1 MLALKN
7 SIFLY
12 LVRKG
17 LAMNKKLYLIICGSM
32 LSTYIHADTSF
43 VNVLQGKSF
52 FSARSQSED
61 AASELTGWHPFIH
74 RNTPKNYGTYG
85 FYMTY
90 ARSIRANR
98 IAEAL
103 FGTDLLTISGSMVT
117 NRGHNDILAD
127 YFGLSPE
134 FLSEVHLAP
143 RIQNAMVTFQ
153 GFWGFNEWIRG
164 LYLQVKIP
172 AVWTEWDMNMTELVN
187 NTGSTVPFPPLY
199 MALDAVPAP
208 VDSFVEA
215 LKGNT
220 TFGAMQ
226 TPLQFGKVNGAQ
238 SKGGIS
244 DIQMALGY
252 DFILR
257 EHGHAGLN
265 IRIAIPTGT
274 RPDSRFLFEPVVGN
288 GKHWELG
295 VGFSGDVLIWEKDG
309 DQELRFFADVN
320 LTHLFSSRQLRSFD
334 VHNGPCDCDDDI
346 NFGSRY
352 ILIKEFDADGNAIGE
367 LAPLINKSTLSCDV
381 HVSMQIDMVFMF
393 GYTYNNFLFDIGY
406 NGWIRSREKI
416 KLNCNFPDNRYAL
429 KGIQDT
435 FFGGG
440 APSNITQS
448 TATLM
453 GNNFAD
459 QLLVA
464 DVNSPVFLTEQ
475 NIDLHS
481 AAASRAMTHKI
492 FTYLGYAWEER
503 FEQNQYVPFVGIGAD
518 IEFEGINTRDTIQ
531 PDKTT
536 LSQWSFWI
544 KAGFT
549 T

>member
-1 MLALKN
+1 
-7 SIFLY
+7 
-12 LVRKG
+12 
-17 LAMNKKLYLIICGSM
+17 MNKKLYLLMCAST
-32 LSTYIHADTSF
+32 LSTQLYSDTSF

-52 FSARSQSED
+52 FNARSQSED

-74 RNTPKNYGTYG
+74 RDTSKNYAT
-85 FYMTY
+85 FAFNMSY

-98 IAEAL
+98 ISEAL
-103 FGTDLLTISGSMVT
+103 FGTDRLVVSGSMVT
-117 NRGHNDILAD
+117 NRGPNDILAD

-134 FLSEVHLAP
+134 FISDVHLAP

-153 GFWGFNEWIRG
+153 GFWGFNTWCKG
-164 LYLQVKIP
+164 LYLQVKVP
-172 AVWTEWDMNMTELVN
+172 AVWTEWDMNMTECVN
-187 NTGSTVPFPPLY
+187 DSGSSVPFPPLY
-199 MALDAVPAP
+199 MDIDSVQAP
-208 VDSFVEA
+208 VTSFVQA
-215 LKGNT
+215 LKGDT

-226 TPLQFGKVNGAQ
+226 SPLQYGKVDGAQ

-244 DIQMALGY
+244 EIQLALGY

-265 IRIAIPTGT
+265 IRTAIPTGT
-274 RPDSRFLFEPVVGN
+274 RPNSEYLFEPVVGN

-295 VGFSGDVLIWEKDG
+295 VGFSGDVLIWAKDG

-320 LTHLFSSRQLRSFD
+320 LTHLFSSRQKRSFD
-334 VHNGPCDCDDDI
+334 IHDDNCGCDDDI

-352 ILIKEFDADGNAIGE
+352 ILIKEFDNDGNATGE
-367 LAPLINKSTLSCDV
+367 LAPLINKSSLPCHV
-381 HVSMQIDMVFMF
+381 HISIELDMVFMF
-393 GYTYNNFLFDIGY
+393 GYTYRNFLFDIGY

-416 KLNCNFPDNRYAL
+416 SLDRNFPNNRYGL
-429 KGIQDT
+429 KGIQDA

-448 TATLM
+448 NATLM

-464 DVNSPVFLTEQ
+464 DINSPVLLKEY

-481 AAASRAMTHKI
+481 AAASRAMTHKL
-492 FTYLGYAWEER
+492 FTYFGYAWEER
-503 FEQNQYVPFVGIGAD
+503 FDENKYVPFVGVGAD
-518 IEFEGINTRDTIQ
+518 IEFEGINIRDTFQ
-531 PDKTT
+531 PNKTT
-536 LSQWSFWI
+536 LSQWSFWL
-544 KAGFT
+544 KAGFAT
-549 T
+549 